1 MTQTINNLK
10 KIIKD
15 INPIYDHVKSSSDLS
30 NDLRFDSIAFM
41 ILLTNIEKKFNVSF
55 TLKDLQ
61 SLEDHKLENFAN
73 LIDKKLK

>member
-15 INPIYDHVKSSSDLS
+15 INPIYDPVESSSDLT

-41 ILLTNIEKKFNVSF
+41 IFLTKIEKKFNVPF
-55 TLKDLQ
+55 TLRDLQ
-61 SLEDHKLENFAN
+61 SLKDHKLENFAN

>member
-15 INPIYDHVKSSSDLS
+15 INPIYDHVKSSSDLT

>member
-1 MTQTINNLK
+1 VTQTINNLK

-15 INPIYDHVKSSSDLS
+15 INPIYDHVKSSSDLT